1 MHNYEKEGE
10 TEQGFHLRDR
20 LGLQKQCSTRG
31 GVRPQ
36 GDAEKQGSDESR
48 SGKAGRFRRLNREYD
63 LC

>member
-1 MHNYEKEGE
+1 MSSEAMFD
-10 TEQGFHLRDR
+10 Q
-20 LGLQKQCSTRG
+20 G